1 MTFALRYF
9 VVFLLL
15 SMVTQGLCGCSFANI
30 QIRGERTGREIYGKT
45 EWKISVINTCS
56 QPQLH
61 VTLSC
66 GGFAPVKP
74 VEPWLLLPRGNTCLL
89 INGNA
94 IPAGGTVQ
102 FTYGGE
108 PYFFRPVSSR
118 VG

>member
-1 MTFALRYF
+1 MYDHVSHKFHAFYLNP
-9 VVFLLL
+9 
-15 SMVTQGLCGCSFANI
+15 GLCGCSFANI
-30 QIRGERTGREIYGKT
+30 QIGGARTGRVISGEP

-94 IPAGGTVQ
+94 IAAGGTAQ
-102 FTYGGE
+102 FTYAGE
-108 PYFFRPVSSR
+108 PYFFKPVSSR

>member
-1 MTFALRYF
+1 MTFALKYL
-9 VVFLLL
+9 VIFLLL

-30 QIRGERTGREIYGKT
+30 QIGGARTGRVISGEP

-56 QPQLH
+56 QPQSI
-61 VTLSC
+61 VILSC

-74 VEPWLLLPRGNTCLL
+74 VDPSLLVPKKNTCLL

-102 FTYGGE
+102 FTYAGE
-108 PYFFRPVSSR
+108 PYFFKPISSR

>member
-1 MTFALRYF
+1 MHNP
-9 VVFLLL
+9 
-15 SMVTQGLCGCSFANI
+15 GLCGCSFANI
-30 QIRGERTGREIYGKT
+30 QIGGARTGREISGKP

-61 VTLSC
+61 VILSC

-74 VEPWLLLPRGNTCLL
+74 VEPWLLLPIGNTCLL

-94 IPAGGTVQ
+94 IPAGGTAL
-102 FTYGGE
+102 FTYAGE
-108 PYFFRPVSSR
+108 PYFFKPVSSR